1 MVILPYGKITTIAFL
16 KGEIMRR
23 KAWVFSFLLMVPFL
37 MAGMTHGAEYV
48 GARQCKGCHID
59 QYKSWQQTAMA
70 NSFESLKPG
79 VKTDEKKKAGLDPDR
94 DYTTDKNCLKCHTTG
109 YGKPGGFKSL
119 AETPDLINVQCEGC
133 HGPGV
138 EFRKVMIKNREFKL
152 AEAVTAGLF
161 IPDEKVNNCKE
172 CHNAES
178 PFNEKVDAKY
188 KFDIKEAL
196 KKTHEHLPLKYQH

>member
-1 MVILPYGKITTIAFL
+1 MITTAYL
-16 KGEIMRR
+16 KGELMR
-23 KAWVFSFLLMVPFL
+23 KKTWILSFLLMIPLVMGSTVF
-37 MAGMTHGAEYV
+37 GADYV
-48 GARQCKGCHID
+48 GANQCKGCHIG

-79 VKTDEKKKAGLDPDR
+79 VKADAKKKAGLDPEK
-94 DYTTDKNCLKCHTTG
+94 DYTGDKNCLKCHTTG
-109 YGKPGGFKSL
+109 FGKPGGFKSL

-138 EFRKVMIKNREFKL
+138 DFRRLMIKSRDFKL
-152 AEAVTAGLF
+152 SEAVSAGLF
-161 IPDEKVNNCKE
+161 VPSEKVNNCTE

-178 PFNEKVDAKY
+178 PFNETVDPKY

-196 KKTHEHLPLKYQH
+196 KKTHEHLPLKYPH

>member
-1 MVILPYGKITTIAFL
+1 MITIAYL

-23 KAWVFSFLLMVPFL
+23 KIWILSFLLMVPFV
-37 MAGMTHGAEYV
+37 MGSAASGAEYL
-48 GARQCKGCHID
+48 GANQCKGCHMD
-59 QYKSWQQTAMA
+59 QFKSWQQTEMA

-79 VKTDEKKKAGLDPDR
+79 IKADAKKKAGLDPDK
-94 DYTTDKNCLKCHTTG
+94 DYTADKNCLKCHTTG

-138 EFRKVMIKNREFKL
+138 DFRKVMMKSRDFKL
-152 AEAVTAGLF
+152 SEAVSAGLF
-161 IPDEKVNNCKE
+161 VPSEKVNNCTE